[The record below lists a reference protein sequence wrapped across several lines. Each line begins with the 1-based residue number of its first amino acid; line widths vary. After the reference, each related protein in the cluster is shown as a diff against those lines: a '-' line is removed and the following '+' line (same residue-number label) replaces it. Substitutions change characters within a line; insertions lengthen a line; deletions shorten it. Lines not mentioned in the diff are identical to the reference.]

1 MKFTPEQTSRWIGER
16 LEFLGINQV
25 QLGKKAGI
33 DESDISRYK
42 AQKGRP
48 RVEMIDR
55 LAEALEVDIIAV
67 LIALGAI
74 HADAQTTPQ
83 IIEGKKNSKVIWELN
98 KK

>member
-1 MKFTPEQTSRWIGER
+1 MKFTAEQTSKWIGLR
-16 LEFLGINQV
+16 LEYLGINQV
-25 QLGKKAGI
+25 QLGDKAGI

-55 LAEALEVDIIAV
+55 LADALEVDIISL

-74 HADAQTTPQ
+74 DADGKSTPK
-83 IIEGKKNSKVIWELN
+83 IIAGKKNSKVIWELN
-98 KK
+98 K